1 MGSQQAYGSDFSA
14 PKAADSLHSNKQPAG
29 YESSGYRQNYAGLTA
44 QVSFALSIQNCGE
57 EWHLKRQLLSLC
69 WQTLYNQSPRVCWA
83 NCISSGNPC
92 LSLQQQQ
99 PQHHHHAPQQQ
110 AQAQAQA
117 QPAQQPQ
124 QQQQQ
129 QQARQMSGGMAGS
142 QQRYMP
148 PAQAPGSSLPASVAQ
163 LPSSLAGVN
172 TSSAGQSMGHMPQV
186 SPAAAGVTSLLPL
199 DSWLMRV
206 VYLET
211 VQLFTCVAAQK
222 LPIFRCLQGVH
233 GLLISLLAALQMQ
246 YGPASGMP
254 PGMSQY
260 AYMPQYAASQY
271 PAAYMP
277 QAAYYAAAMPGNQY
291 GGYAPPQGYAPN
303 QPATSYAGGSGYG
316 NHSYGKQQH
325 SSYNHGEAAA
335 RLHDGAF
342 GWP

>member
-1 MGSQQAYGSDFSA
+1 MKFEVAAFAQQGAVLLLRDGN
-14 PKAADSLHSNKQPAG
+14 P
-29 YESSGYRQNYAGLTA
+29 
-44 QVSFALSIQNCGE
+44 
-57 EWHLKRQLLSLC
+57 LKKF
-69 WQTLYNQSPRVCWA
+69 A
-83 NCISSGNPC
+83 NCNCINSGSPC
-92 LSLQQQQ
+92 LSLQQQ
-99 PQHHHHAPQQQ
+99 PQHHHHVPQQQ
-110 AQAQAQA
+110 AQAQPQA
-117 QPAQQPQ
+117 QPAQQP
-124 QQQQQ
+124 QQQ

-142 QQRYMP
+142 QQRYTP

-186 SPAAAGVTSLLPL
+186 RPAAPAFACFHQAAALSGMCTPRQRSVAYLRGCAEAPSL
-199 DSWLMRV
+199 
-206 VYLET
+206 
-211 VQLFTCVAAQK
+211 C
-222 LPIFRCLQGVH
+222 CLQGVH
-233 GLLISLLAALQMQ
+233 RCLMSMLTALQMP

-303 QPATSYAGGSGYG
+303 QPATSYAGGSGFG

-335 RLHDGAF
+335 CLHDACLCMGCVCVDSTVLGSTACISCLHGAMAPCNTSRQAVLQAQ
-342 GWP
+342 GT